1 MKAVWF
7 RTRAEARS
15 TWRAWMAL
23 ALLLG
28 LAGGVAIGAVA
39 GARRTQSAYPRLVAW
54 SRTADVETGEF
65 PEGVDPAA
73 GIRRIVRLP
82 SVSDWARLDVVAG
95 AFILPGGKFVTQP
108 QLFGISDL
116 SGHFF
121 TSFGRAKVLTGRLYD
136 PRSPHEAVIDFA
148 AAERVGLHAGD
159 TVLAVLGDPFAK
171 PRRTV
176 PVRIVGVVAH
186 PRVFPAFGANSVVA
200 TVELSPAFA
209 PAFHVRPDLALS
221 SLELRL
227 RGGAAAVPAFLR
239 QARQVGVQGSDVP
252 YVQTER
258 TAGVQRSTRIESDA
272 LWLLAA
278 VMVLAAGAVLGQA
291 MSRQTWMASSELGTL
306 RAVGMSRRELFTL
319 GLARGALTGAVA
331 ALAAVIVAM
340 GLSSLTPIGL
350 ARLAEPSP
358 GLAVDLPALLVGAFA
373 VVVGAIALVAVPA
386 WRAASHAGAAQDA
399 ESNPSVLASL
409 ATRRVPSPVV
419 GVGVRM
425 ALEPGRGR
433 AAVPVRSA
441 ILGTTLAIAALVAA
455 MTFWSSLQH
464 LVGTPGL
471 SGFTWDL
478 FVNPPTDPQGNALAD
493 GTARIQRILQSDENV
508 DAFERGTVISV
519 RVDGRLV
526 GTVVTSGTG
535 RIGPAIVAGRAPLAP
550 DEIALGAGVMGAGGA
565 GIGQTVEVEP
575 PAGSGSRPPTSMRV
589 VGQVIAPTSL
599 NADSDPGQGAAITF
613 GGIARIQGEPLSP
626 SIRASLPFFVRFREG
641 IDGQAE
647 TDRLLGALP
656 AGAYNIPSEHRA
668 DIVTL
673 GRITRVPLA
682 LAVLLGLIALAT
694 LAQTLVTSVRARR
707 TDLAVLKTLGFSRRQ
722 VRATVAWQ
730 ASALVSVALLIGIP
744 AGLAAGRWIWRA
756 FGDGIAVV
764 PVPVFRPWWIVATA
778 ALTVVVANVIAAIP
792 GRTAARTHPAVVLR
806 SE

>member
-1 MKAVWF
+1 V
-7 RTRAEARS
+7 
-15 TWRAWMAL
+15 
-23 ALLLG
+23 G
-28 LAGGVAIGAVA
+28 
-39 GARRTQSAYPRLVAW
+39 W

-82 SVSDWARLDVVAG
+82 SVAAWSRLDVVAG
-95 AFILPGGKFVTQP
+95 AFILPGGRFLTQP

-116 SGHFF
+116 TGRFF
-121 TSFGRAKVLTGRLYD
+121 TSFGRAKVLSGRLYD
-136 PRSPHEAVIDFA
+136 PRSPREAVIDFA
-148 AAERVGLHAGD
+148 AAERVGLHTGD
-159 TVLAVLGDPFAK
+159 TVRAVLGDPFAK

-209 PAFHVRPDLALS
+209 PTFHVHPDLALS

-227 RGGAAAVPAFLR
+227 KGGASAVPGFLR
-239 QARQVGVQGSDVP
+239 EARRAGVPGFDVP
-252 YVQTER
+252 YVQTAR

-278 VMVLAAGAVLGQA
+278 VMLLAAGAVLGQA
-291 MSRQTWMASSELGTL
+291 LSRQTWMASTDLGTL
-306 RAVGMSRRELFTL
+306 RAIGMSRRALFVM
-319 GLARGALTGAVA
+319 GLVRGALTGVVA
-331 ALAAVIVAM
+331 ALVAVPIAVA
-340 GLSSLTPIGL
+340 LSPLTPIGL

-358 GLAVDLPALLVGAFA
+358 GMSFDLPVLLFGAAA
-373 VVVGAIALVAVPA
+373 VVLGAVALVAVPA
-386 WRAASHAGAAQDA
+386 WRTAWHAGAAQDG
-399 ESNPSVLASL
+399 ETHPSVLAGE
-409 ATRRVPSPVV
+409 ATRRVRSPAF
-419 GVGVRM
+419 GVGLRM

-433 AAVPVRSA
+433 TAVPVRSA

-464 LVGTPGL
+464 LVVTPGL

-478 FVNPPTDPQGNALAD
+478 FVNPPTDPQGNALGD
-493 GTARIQRILQSDENV
+493 GVARVERVLRSDGNV
-508 DAFERGTVISV
+508 EAFERGTVVSV

-535 RIGPAIVAGRAPLAP
+535 LIGPAILAGRAPVAP
-550 DEIALGAGVMGAGGA
+550 DEIALGAGVMHPGSS

-575 PAGSGSRPPTSMRV
+575 PAGSGSRPPASMRV
-589 VGQVIAPTSL
+589 VGEVIAPTSL

-613 GGIARIQGEPLSP
+613 GAIARIEGQPLSP
-626 SIRASLPFFVRFREG
+626 AIRASLPFFVRFRTG

-647 TDRLLGALP
+647 TDRLLDALP
-656 AGAYNIPSEHRA
+656 AGSYSVPSEHRA
-668 DIVTL
+668 DIITL

-707 TDLAVLKTLGFSRRQ
+707 TDLAILKTLGFSRRQ
-722 VRATVAWQ
+722 VRGTVAWQ
-730 ASALVSVALLIGIP
+730 ATALVSVALIIGIP

-756 FGDGIAVV
+756 FGDGISVV
-764 PVPVFRPWWIVATA
+764 PVPVFRPWWFVAVA
-778 ALTVVVANVIAAIP
+778 ALTVVVANLIAAIP
-792 GRTAARTHPAVVLR
+792 GRTAASTHPAVVLR